1 MPSKKRVH
9 DPKKRTSA
17 ADIAAKE
24 EAIVPTVI
32 GNKVCASVF
41 HEGPRELPA
50 TLDYFYARQS
60 AYDGLSSICKLCHR
74 KQQFNTSTLMKQQA
88 LKVGSAAMV
97 KLARA
102 NKSVPHL
109 TELVEEAVSAFGGL
123 PNMVNAFVDNVNAA
137 TPGSPHKLRAY
148 EAMFHM
154 ICKTTELG
162 HADKPMH
169 LMTDAELQKVIE
181 DEAPKIIRAIVS
193 EEQEEEYDGDGE
205 PEVPGS
211 EVAETG

>member
-1 MPSKKRVH
+1 MSKKRVH
-9 DPKKRTSA
+9 NPKRAKSA
-17 ADIAAKE
+17 ADI
-24 EAIVPTVI
+24 EAYQEAMTPTVI
-32 GNKVCASVF
+32 GNKVCASVY

-50 TLDYFYARQS
+50 TGDYFYTRQS

-74 KQQFNTSTLMKQQA
+74 KQQLNTATAIKQQA

-123 PNMVNAFVDNVNAA
+123 PNMVNAFVENVNAA
-137 TPGSPHKLRAY
+137 TPGSPHRLRAY

-154 ICKTTELG
+154 ISKTTELG

-169 LMTDAELQKVIE
+169 LMTDAELQQVIE
-181 DEAPKIIRAIVS
+181 DEAPKIIRAIVI
-193 EEQEEEYDGDGE
+193 EEQEEEDDGDGE
-205 PEVPGS
+205 PEVSGG